1 MGLPSISA
9 PHINSEVIDC
19 GISGVI
25 PVKSRSVFSGIRTAT
40 FPVLLIA
47 SFHVVI
53 SVTETRVYPLGIPF
67 VVVKVVSARTY
78 VPLIKATV

>member
-1 MGLPSISA
+1 MPNVPLKLNPLVLILGLVLVGLPSISA

-53 SVTETRVYPLGIPF
+53 SVTETRVYPLGI
-67 VVVKVVSARTY
+67 
-78 VPLIKATV
+78 